1 MILQSSLGDYVFQAF
16 VLGQPLFFM
25 WLYETDFVEIRE
37 GFRWSY
43 YIITATI
50 FMLIYQ
56 SEYSVGFYT
65 NKLFL
70 QYIVFT
76 VLATYLFNQR
86 YDIKQAISL
95 AFLTVFLNSYYWELP
110 LHLAEILSGQL
121 HPGMIVQLWRLI
133 PVIFFLK
140 HYKFNALS
148 RVQLSL
154 GLLLSTALMFTRYYR
169 LVDYVFF
176 PYLHPLN
183 RVFCLLIL
191 VKVIIEAT
199 HILNINKT
207 NEVIEGKT

>member
-1 MILQSSLGDYVFQAF
+1 MILQSSLGDYVFQSF

-25 WLYETDFVEIRE
+25 WLYETDMVTVRE
-37 GFRWSY
+37 RVRWNY
-43 YIITATI
+43 YIIAGLV
-50 FMLIYQ
+50 FKLVYE
-56 SEYSVGFYT
+56 SKYSIGFYT
-65 NKLFL
+65 NTLFL

-121 HPGMIVQLWRLI
+121 HTGMIVQLWRLV
-133 PVIFFLK
+133 PVLFFLK
-140 HYKFNALS
+140 HYNFNALS

-154 GLLLSTALMFTRYYR
+154 GLLLSTGLMFIRYYR
-169 LVDYVFF
+169 LVGYTVF

-183 RVFCLLIL
+183 RVVCLMIL
-191 VKVIIEAT
+191 VKVIIEAPPKL
-199 HILNINKT
+199 ILTQELIVD
-207 NEVIEGKT
+207 ER